1 MNINEKYPSLS
12 YLLRCYFNQDF
23 EVLFGNA
30 DETLAAYKA
39 TETSEEQL
47 QMKSEIDHLIA
58 LSLPD
63 EELQDILLNKIDSSY
78 YFPNEWSSSE
88 EWLRHIYKYIS

>member
-1 MNINEKYPSLS
+1 MNIKEKYPSLS

-39 TETSEEQL
+39 TETAEERL
-47 QMKSEIDHLIA
+47 QVKAEIDYLLA
-58 LSLPD
+58 LSLSD
-63 EELQDILLNKIDSSY
+63 DELQDILLNKMDCSY
-78 YFPNEWSSSE
+78 YYPNQWSSSE
-88 EWLRHIYKYIS
+88 EWLKQIRKQIY